1 MRSVSVLR
9 ARSFSAAMVLAILA
23 TPLLIDAR
31 PAARG
36 DDKPPATPL
45 PAALARAIRD
55 SDLKA
60 VRAQLDGGAD
70 VNARLPAAQAGEH

>member
-36 DDKPPATPL
+36 DDKPPARAL

-55 SDLKA
+55 GDLKA
-60 VRAQLDGGAD
+60 VRAELDVGVD